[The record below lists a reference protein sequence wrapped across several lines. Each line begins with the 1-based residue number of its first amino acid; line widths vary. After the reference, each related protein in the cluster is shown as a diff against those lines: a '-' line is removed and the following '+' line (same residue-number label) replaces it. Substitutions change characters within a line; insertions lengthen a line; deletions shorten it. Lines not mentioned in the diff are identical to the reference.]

1 MRGRRFD
8 REDVIPVLVILVAV
22 AIFVY
27 VAIKLIADE
36 PIVGAS
42 SQVQGTTFDHSGCQY
57 PFRATNPPDGCD
69 NSDPACPELIKGAL
83 NCPSDVVQPVI
94 SSSVAP
100 APPEALKKSACE
112 E

>member
-8 REDVIPVLVILVAV
+8 REDVVPVLVMLVAV

-27 VAIKLIADE
+27 IAIKLIADE
-36 PIVGAS
+36 PIAGAS

-57 PFRATNPPDGCD
+57 PFRATNPSDGCD

-83 NCPSDVVQPVI
+83 YCPSDVPEPI
-94 SSSVAP
+94 NSSIVAP
-100 APPEALKKSACE
+100 APSESLKKSKCLE
-112 E
+112 